1 MEKETQPIEELKKVI
16 DKSIINNI
24 DTIDVDSLD
33 SIKSGYDNEIEL
45 IKTENED
52 LKDRLDKSENKY
64 KYLLADLEN
73 IKKRYNKQIN
83 DLSKYEGENVLKEII
98 NFVDYLDLNINNSED
113 NEQLLEIKD
122 KILSLLNSF
131 DVHLIYDDRPI
142 YFNDKYDEAILSK
155 DCDDKNLDNSIDT
168 VYQKGYIFKD
178 KILRY
183 EKVIVNKYKE

>member
-98 NFVDYLDLNINNSED
+98 NFVDYLDLNINNNED